1 MNYFLLGLALL
12 TIFLLG
18 YKSTKNLRKRK
29 IVFNKKNFYNWMKL
43 TKKERYELNKND
55 SYDYLNRRKVLLNEI
70 REEYKSIENKKNNS
84 KRN

>member
-1 MNYFLLGLALL
+1 MNYFLLGLVLL

-29 IVFNKKNFYNWMKL
+29 IVFNKKNFYSWMKL

-70 REEYKSIENKKNNS
+70 REEYKSIAKKKNNS
-84 KRN
+84 KKT

>member
-1 MNYFLLGLALL
+1 MNYFILLLALL

-70 REEYKSIENKKNNS
+70 REEYKSIEKKKNNS

>member
-1 MNYFLLGLALL
+1 MNYFLLVLALL
-12 TIFLLG
+12 TIFLIG
-18 YKSTKNLRKRK
+18 YTSTKNIRNRK
-29 IVFNKKNFYNWMKL
+29 IVFNKKNFYTWMKL

-70 REEYKSIENKKNNS
+70 REEYKSIEKKKNNS

>member
-18 YKSTKNLRKRK
+18 FKSTKNLRKRK

-43 TKKERYELNKND
+43 TKEERYELNKND

-70 REEYKSIENKKNNS
+70 REEYKSIEKKKNNS

>member
-1 MNYFLLGLALL
+1 MNYVLLVLALL

-70 REEYKSIENKKNNS
+70 REEYKSIEKKKNNS

>member
-12 TIFLLG
+12 TLFLLG

-70 REEYKSIENKKNNS
+70 REEYKSIEKKKNNS

>member
-12 TIFLLG
+12 TLFLLG

-29 IVFNKKNFYNWMKL
+29 IVFNKKNFYGWMKL

-70 REEYKSIENKKNNS
+70 REEYKSIAKKKNNS
-84 KRN
+84 KKN

>member
-1 MNYFLLGLALL
+1 MNYFILVLALS

-29 IVFNKKNFYNWMKL
+29 IVFNKKNFYTWMKL

-55 SYDYLNRRKVLLNEI
+55 SYDYLTRRKVLLNEI
-70 REEYKSIENKKNNS
+70 REEYKSIAKKKNNS
-84 KRN
+84 RKN

>member
-29 IVFNKKNFYNWMKL
+29 IVFNKKNFYSWMKL

-70 REEYKSIENKKNNS
+70 REEYKSIAKKKNNS
-84 KRN
+84 KKN

>member
-18 YKSTKNLRKRK
+18 YKSTKNLRNRK
-29 IVFNKKNFYNWMKL
+29 IVFNKKNFYTWMKL

-55 SYDYLNRRKVLLNEI
+55 SYDYSNRRKVLLNEI
-70 REEYKSIENKKNNS
+70 REEYKSIAKKKNNS
-84 KRN
+84 KKN

>member
-12 TIFLLG
+12 TLFLLG

-43 TKKERYELNKND
+43 TKEERYELNKND

-70 REEYKSIENKKNNS
+70 REEYKSIEKKKNNS

>member
-70 REEYKSIENKKNNS
+70 REEYKSIEKKKNNS